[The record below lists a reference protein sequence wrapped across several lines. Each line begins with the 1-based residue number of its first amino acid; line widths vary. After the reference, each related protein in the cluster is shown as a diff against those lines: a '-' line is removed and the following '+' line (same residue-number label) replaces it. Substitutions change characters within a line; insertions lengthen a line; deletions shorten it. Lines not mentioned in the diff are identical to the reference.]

1 MYRNK
6 PTDEQLSGAALA
18 PNVGKR
24 ARKGRAPDTK
34 LKEVTSL
41 RPVLGA

>member
-1 MYRNK
+1 VYRNK
-6 PTDEQLSGAALA
+6 PTEEALSGKALE

-34 LKEVTSL
+34 LKEITFL
-41 RPVLGA
+41 RPVLAA